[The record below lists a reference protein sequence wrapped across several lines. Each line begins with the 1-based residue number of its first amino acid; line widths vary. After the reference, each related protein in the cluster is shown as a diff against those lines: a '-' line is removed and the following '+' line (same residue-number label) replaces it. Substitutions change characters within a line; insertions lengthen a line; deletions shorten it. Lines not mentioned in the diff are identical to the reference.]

1 MKLAYHSSTANQSD
15 LKTDILS
22 CAKAG
27 FKGLELKDDKIDE
40 FLKDYSLLDLKGLF
54 RSNHIDPIAIN
65 SLEFIAF
72 QGEKYQR
79 VIDYCLKYSQ
89 IASEIQ
95 CPTMVVVPSP
105 TPRFIDG
112 QETLDLPWNRIV
124 TEYVTVLRN
133 LSDIA
138 KPYGI
143 NLAFEFLGF
152 GWCSVR
158 TPRGANE
165 IVSEVARENVGMNF
179 DSCHFYAGGG
189 LLNEIDQ
196 INPEK
201 IITFH
206 INDLENVP
214 KESITDSKRL
224 IPGSGII
231 PLDDICSKLSQI
243 GYNGVCTVE
252 LFRPEYW
259 EWNPDELAQKC
270 YESVVEIVTP
280 YFSLE

>member
-1 MKLAYHSSTANQSD
+1 MKLAYHSSTAMKSD
-15 LKTDILS
+15 LRTDILS
-22 CAKAG
+22 SAKAG
-27 FKGLELKDDKIDE
+27 FKGLELKDHKIDE
-40 FLKDYSLLDLKGLF
+40 FLNDHSLLDLKALLS
-54 RSNHIDPIAIN
+54 SNHIEPIAIN

-79 VIDYCLKYSQ
+79 VKDYCQKYSE

-95 CPTMVVVPSP
+95 CPAMVVVPSP

-112 QETLDLPWNRIV
+112 QEVLDFPWNRLV
-124 TEYVTVLRN
+124 AEYVTVLQE
-133 LSDIA
+133 LSEIA

-143 NLAFEFLGF
+143 NLAFEFLGY

-158 TPRGANE
+158 TPRGAYE
-165 IVSEVARENVGMNF
+165 IILETARQNVGMNF

-189 LLNEIDQ
+189 LLSEMDQ
-196 INPEK
+196 INPK
-201 IITFH
+201 KLNAFH

-214 KESITDSKRL
+214 KEAVTDSKRL
-224 IPGSGII
+224 MPGSGII
-231 PLDDICSKLSQI
+231 PLRDICSKLSQI

-259 EWNPDELAQKC
+259 EWDPDELAKKC
-270 YESVVEIVTP
+270 YESAVKVASP

>member
-1 MKLAYHSSTANQSD
+1 MKLAYHSSTSMKSD
-15 LKTDILS
+15 LRTDILS
-22 CAKAG
+22 SAKAG
-27 FKGLELKDDKIDE
+27 FKGLELKDHKIDE
-40 FLKDYSLLDLKGLF
+40 FLKDHSLLDLKGLL
-54 RSNHIDPIAIN
+54 RSNNIEPIAIN
-65 SLEFIAF
+65 SLEYIAF
-72 QGEKYQR
+72 QGGKYQR
-79 VIDYCLKYSQ
+79 VKDYCLKYSK
-89 IASEIQ
+89 IASEIE
-95 CPTMVVVPSP
+95 CPSMVVVPSP